1 MTRMFVPPM
10 YRPSD
15 PSLTIELVRD
25 NPLATLV
32 SPGPE
37 RPFATHLPVILAD
50 PPAGRGDLVGAR
62 MLGHMN
68 RQNPHWAALAP
79 QASVVLI
86 FQGPHGYVSPA
97 IYGASEAAPT
107 WDFTA
112 VHVHGLLRPVDE
124 SEQTLRVIK
133 ATVRELE
140 GRFGHCW
147 DMHSSL
153 AYFGRLLPGV
163 GAFELEVTGVDSFFK
178 LSQEQPSE
186 VRSRVSSTFAAS
198 HLRPHQTLSTLIDKA
213 SPNGSGRGELEL
225 EDPEGQGNREPVA

>member
-1 MTRMFVPPM
+1 VTRMYVPPM
-10 YRPSD
+10 YRPND
-15 PSLTIELVRD
+15 PAVAVDLIRD

-37 RPFATHLPVILAD
+37 RPFATHLPAIFAD
-50 PPAGRGDLVGAR
+50 PLPGHGDLIGAR

-97 IYGASEAAPT
+97 IYGLPEAAPT

-112 VHVHGLLRPVDE
+112 VHVHGLLRPIDGP
-124 SEQTLRVIK
+124 EQTLRVIE
-133 ATVRELE
+133 ATVRALE
-140 GRFGHCW
+140 GRLGRGW
-147 DMHSSL
+147 DMKPSL

-163 GAFELEVTGVDSFFK
+163 GAFQVEVTDVDSMFK

-186 VRSRVSSTFAAS
+186 VRGRVSSAFAAS
-198 HLRPHQTLSTLIDKA
+198 GARPHRRLSTLIDKA
-213 SPNGSGRGELEL
+213 GS
-225 EDPEGQGNREPVA
+225 